1 MMGLSAENIGTVIL
15 GLSLAIIALLGGQK
29 GKQMAQGRPPQ
40 QNEMM
45 EVAGAIVS
53 DKAVVSMV
61 TALDGFTASA
71 KLLTLAI
78 DKDVEAKGKL
88 TTALARNADAAEE
101 VHDEIKDVAI
111 RLDRLKDELIRS
123 SAKGR

>member
-1 MMGLSAENIGTVIL
+1 MLGWTSEQLGTVIL
-15 GLSLAIIALLGGQK
+15 AVSGAIIWLMGGQK
-29 GKQMAQGRPPQ
+29 GKQLAQGKSQPG
-40 QNEMM
+40 EMM

-53 DKAVVSMV
+53 DRAVERMV

-101 VHDEIKDVAI
+101 VHDEIKDVAV

-123 SAKGR
+123 SAGGR